1 MNATTQAN
9 LQRQRELARLR
20 DEAMQRAKVL
30 RSQAFA
36 DFWSRLS
43 NWPNLRLHARATPKR
58 ADCAA

>member
-1 MNATTQAN
+1 MNATNQAN

-30 RSQAFA
+30 RSQAYA
-36 DFWSRLS
+36 DFWHWLASWMS
-43 NWPNLRLHARATPKR
+43 AHLHGRPTPKH